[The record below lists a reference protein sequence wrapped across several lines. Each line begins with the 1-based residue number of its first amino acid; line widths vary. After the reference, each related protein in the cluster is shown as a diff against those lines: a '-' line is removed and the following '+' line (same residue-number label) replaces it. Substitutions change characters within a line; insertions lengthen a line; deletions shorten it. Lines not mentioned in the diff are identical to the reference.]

1 MKKGKEDLTIK
12 VVQHIFFEL
21 KKENLK
27 KSFEQKK
34 SKNNSKYFIQFE
46 YEKYM
51 KFIRFLLIL
60 YSFVIHLTFS
70 CFHKHLGHMKTH
82 M

>member
-27 KSFEQKK
+27 KSFE
-34 SKNNSKYFIQFE
+34 
-46 YEKYM
+46 
-51 KFIRFLLIL
+51 
-60 YSFVIHLTFS
+60 
-70 CFHKHLGHMKTH
+70 
-82 M
+82 